1 MLFTGRVTPVV
12 RRWMS
17 RPSLWQDCCRPAL
30 ITGSAFSTAPP
41 PKSTVPAQKDEPS
54 ERDYNYRMLRLL
66 GKHLWPTASM
76 APDSRELRLRVLGS
90 CGLMVGSKLITIQVP
105 FIFKEIIDVCHTDL
119 VTTGEAGQTLAE
131 VAAEPSFF
139 VPAAIVLG
147 YGVARSSAVA
157 FSELRNSIFSTVAL
171 RATRQVSLDVFTHLQ
186 ARELQF
192 HLDRKIGTLSRV
204 MDRGG
209 RSINSA
215 LSSMLFS
222 VVPTALEIGMVSAIL
237 GTQFGVAH
245 SAVTALTVG
254 AYTVFTIN
262 YSNTRIP
269 IRKEMND
276 AENEAHQR
284 SIDALVNYETVKYF
298 GAEKLEEDRYNE
310 SLVKYSEAAQR
321 TQKTL
326 SILNVG
332 QNVIF
337 SAGLTAIMGLTTA
350 SIVSGDATV
359 GDLVLV
365 NGLLFQVGHR
375 LCCVFYTGGQ
385 VPELVV

>member
-1 MLFTGRVTPVV
+1 
-12 RRWMS
+12 
-17 RPSLWQDCCRPAL
+17 
-30 ITGSAFSTAPP
+30 
-41 PKSTVPAQKDEPS
+41 
-54 ERDYNYRMLRLL
+54 
-66 GKHLWPTASM
+66 
-76 APDSRELRLRVLGS
+76 
-90 CGLMVGSKLITIQVP
+90 MVGSKLITIQVP

-192 HLDRKIGTLSRV
+192 HLDREIGTLSRV

-326 SILNVG
+326 TILNVG

>member
-1 MLFTGRVTPVV
+1 
-12 RRWMS
+12 
-17 RPSLWQDCCRPAL
+17 
-30 ITGSAFSTAPP
+30 
-41 PKSTVPAQKDEPS
+41 
-54 ERDYNYRMLRLL
+54 MLRLL

-76 APDSRELRLRVLGS
+76 TSDSQELRGRVVGS
-90 CGLMVGSKLITIQVP
+90 LGLMVGSKLITIQVP
-105 FIFKEIIDVCHTDL
+105 FLFKGIIDEFHSDL
-119 VTTGEAGQTLAE
+119 VASGSAGQALAD
-131 VAAEPSFF
+131 VAAEPAFA
-139 VPAAIVLG
+139 VPAAMVLG
-147 YGVARSSAVA
+147 YGVARTSAVA
-157 FSELRNSIFSTVAL
+157 FSELRNTIFSTVAL
-171 RATRQVSLDVFTHLQ
+171 RATRQVSLDVFAHLQ

-192 HLDRKIGTLSRV
+192 HLDRKIGVLSRV

-222 VVPTALEIGMVSAIL
+222 IVPTALEISLVCAIL

-254 AYTVFTIN
+254 AYTVFTIH
-262 YSNTRIP
+262 YSDTRIP

-298 GAEKLEEDRYNE
+298 GAEKLEEERYDE
-310 SLVKYSEAAQR
+310 SLAKYNEAAQR
-321 TQKTL
+321 TQSTL
-326 SILNVG
+326 SVLNVG

-350 SIVSGDATV
+350 SIASGNATV

-365 NGLLFQVGHR
+365 NGLLFQVPLQSSLSLLLRSQTKRNASR
-375 LCCVFYTGGQ
+375 LGKTPLKFPYKARR
-385 VPELVV
+385 PSFFAFFLVSCRFR